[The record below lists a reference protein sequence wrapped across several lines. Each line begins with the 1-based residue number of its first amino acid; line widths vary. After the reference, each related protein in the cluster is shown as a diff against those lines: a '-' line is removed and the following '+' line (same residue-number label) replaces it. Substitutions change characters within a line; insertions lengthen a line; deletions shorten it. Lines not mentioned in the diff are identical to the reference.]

1 MITQAEL
8 RKMLKEHNVD
18 ISMLSRLEL
27 ILYIT
32 EINTK
37 FDNLLEAEGL
47 EFEGFIEFIKQLS
60 VFFFQKRFN
69 VHKSEAEL

>member
-69 VHKSEAEL
+69 VHKSESEL